1 MVCRI
6 LSYCISSGING
17 KQFTKAVNISLY
29 RLSSELSF
37 RKKKKKSE
45 QEMYQHTKQ
54 WKYPMSINEGR
65 GKDGEA
71 LPHFSS
77 MTNEVSTTTICRC

>member
-1 MVCRI
+1 MASNLQKQSI
-6 LSYCISSGING
+6 FLCIDLAQSSASG
-17 KQFTKAVNISLY
+17 
-29 RLSSELSF
+29 
-37 RKKKKKSE
+37 KKKKSE

>member
-1 MVCRI
+1 MASNLQKQSI
-6 LSYCISSGING
+6 FLCIDLAQSSASG
-17 KQFTKAVNISLY
+17 
-29 RLSSELSF
+29 
-37 RKKKKKSE
+37 KKKKKSE